1 MPLKCVKDH
10 VFRIGFSDRMTELV
24 YIVEERQHAG
34 NSSLPCLFSN
44 EDEHGSKKINKK
56 GKIKRKKR
64 GSDKRQ

>member
-1 MPLKCVKDH
+1 
-10 VFRIGFSDRMTELV
+10 MTDLV

-44 EDEHGSKKINKK
+44 EDEHGSKQIKIKEK